1 MSDQAAALA
10 ALDAASE
17 SGGSGAEVA
26 APQGQAAPAP
36 VQGQATESVFHEYE
50 WEPGKKDVWKTKDEL
65 NDWLRQSGMRHS
77 DYTRKTQQVADSRKM
92 LDQKI
97 QDYEAK
103 ERAFNQ
109 SYPKIMEMDKWLKDH
124 SDVADRIA
132 QEMKGTQG
140 NPDVERLL
148 GERLKPFEEKLSE
161 WEKDKA
167 RQAEDKAK
175 ADAYATVGKRYK
187 DFDSSVVDAAIQRL
201 QEVPEA
207 MQLEAMV
214 ELLHNAEKGRMTPG
228 EVERKQA
235 MVSNKS
241 HVATPTTAVGIP
253 DRQVTQMS
261 RDDEMAAAL
270 SAMEAAGR
278 AG

>member
-1 MSDQAAALA
+1 MSDQDAALA
-10 ALDAASE
+10 ALDAAE
-17 SGGSGAEVA
+17 QGSTEA
-26 APQGQAAPAP
+26 APQGQAVSAPE
-36 VQGQATESVFHEYE
+36 QGQATVFHEYE
-50 WEPGKKDVWKTKDEL
+50 WEPGKKDVWNTKDDL
-65 NDWLRQSGMRHS
+65 NRFLRESGMRHS
-77 DYTRKTQQVADSRKM
+77 DYTRKTQQIADSRKM
-92 LDQKI
+92 LEQKI
-97 QDYEAK
+97 KDYEGK
-103 ERAFNQ
+103 ERTFNE
-109 SYPKIMEMDKWLKDH
+109 SYPKIMQMDKFLKENPQ
-124 SDVADRIA
+124 VAERIA
-132 QEMKGTQG
+132 QEMKGTRG
-140 NPDVERLL
+140 NSEVEKLL

-167 RQAEDKAK
+167 RQAEDKAR
-175 ADAYATVGKRYK
+175 ADAYDAVGRRYK
-187 DFDSSVVDAAIQRL
+187 DFDKGVVDAAIQRL